1 MAKAMGWVVR
11 KATAAATEAL
21 KRLVGE
27 AQRKFLFHKSVRDY
41 IDTSATAT
49 ATRAELRMK

>member
-27 AQRKFLFHKSVRDY
+27 AQRKFFFHKS
-41 IDTSATAT
+41 TSDFPYTSVTAT